1 MALDAQLYSDAD
13 VFVVIDA
20 VAELG
25 DRWSF
30 PAAADQ
36 AQKRLQSA
44 SIGIIDYQNAV
55 DIIREAAAAS
65 SNNKPTVSS
74 SSTSRPRGG
83 SFELDEDF
91 AGGGGGGGAGTTT
104 MGTTA
109 TTTTSSTG
117 PLLRSAK
124 SEVSV
129 ERVIRKAIQINPDT
143 GRNPIHDAIVAF
155 DLGE

>member
-65 SNNKPTVSS
+65 SNSS
-74 SSTSRPRGG
+74 RRAISTSGKKTVFVVFR
-83 SFELDEDF
+83 F
-91 AGGGGGGGAGTTT
+91 ASVATDCYHHYDYRTTT
-104 MGTTA
+104 EHG
-109 TTTTSSTG
+109 
-117 PLLRSAK
+117 
-124 SEVSV
+124 
-129 ERVIRKAIQINPDT
+129 Q
-143 GRNPIHDAIVAF
+143 
-155 DLGE
+155 